1 MSDHSRMTLIDA
13 DLYSASS
20 DYVSTVDIGGVD
32 GKVTNQLKQGG
43 IVSIYYLGAIF
54 GCFGG

>member
-1 MSDHSRMTLIDA
+1 MILSDA